1 MKLHPEVEKALNE
14 QVKVELHSAYTYLG
28 MSAFFEHASYP
39 GFSSWMRLQG
49 NEEMDHAKKFVQ
61 YIFDRNGTLALS
73 DIPKPIVEY
82 KGPIEAYEASLKQE
96 QAVSESIIRIY
107 ELAAQH
113 KDYPTQSFLK
123 WFLDEQVEEENTVQ
137 DFIGQLKLV
146 GNTPVGLFQ
155 LDREA
160 ARRSAAGTKG

>member
-14 QVKVELHSAYTYLG
+14 QVKIELHSAYSYLG

-39 GFSSWMRLQG
+39 GFSGWMRLQG
-49 NEEMDHAKKFVQ
+49 NEELEHAKKFVQ
-61 YIFDRNGTLALS
+61 YIFDRNGALS
-73 DIPKPIVEY
+73 LSEIPKPNIEFQ
-82 KGPIEAYEASLKQE
+82 GPLQAFEASLKQE

-123 WFLDEQVEEENTVQ
+123 WFLDEQVEEENTVN

-146 GNTPVGLFQ
+146 GTTPVGLFQ
-155 LDREA
+155 MDREA
-160 ARRSAAGTKG
+160 ARRSATKG